1 MAGSIVTKKAPID
14 DQQHWVDSNIVNVNM
29 VDATL
34 SNSTKGHQLGIRA
47 RRDQRFLFYIYR
59 KSGIKEESNIK
70 MTKMFFFSF

>member
-14 DQQHWVDSNIVNVNM
+14 DRQHWVDSNIVNVNM

-34 SNSTKGHQLGIRA
+34 STSTKGHQLGIREGPTISS
-47 RRDQRFLFYIYR
+47 LYIYR